1 MKKSTCSLF
10 LFYSLSFS
18 AFAQVPSGPVGS
30 YHLNNSAIDFSGN
43 NYNGSLSATTATL
56 NRFGASNE
64 ATAFTAGSSTGT
76 LPLGLVTALQN
87 DFTIA
92 YWFKTSMTAS
102 SSSQWYGGNAVVDAE
117 VCGGTTDWGTA
128 LIDGGKVCM
137 GIGNPDLTIKST
149 SSYND
154 GNWHFVTAV
163 RNKIAGSIILY
174 VDGSQV
180 ASTTGTTTSA
190 LTAPTFLGLGKNPCA
205 SSAMFTGSLDEI
217 IAYNRVLTG
226 TEISNMYIYLSG
238 IPLSLHWTIFTGE
251 INAGGIKL
259 KWEVEQV
266 VNNHHFEIEH
276 STDGVNFSLIASIAA
291 NAGVMNGS
299 KIDYSFLHT
308 THANGIHYYRAR
320 QVDAD
325 GKFSYSKTIS
335 LTLRNSLPALYLKFN
350 PVHNELELINP
361 GQQTISQLLVI
372 DVSGRIL
379 MQQNINSNN
388 SSIRS
393 VVHDLVAGYYL
404 LQVKKTNG
412 ELVNISFI
420 KQ

>member
-1 MKKSTCSLF
+1 MKKSACSLF

-18 AFAQVPSGPVGS
+18 AFAQVPSGPAGS

-43 NYNGSLSATTATL
+43 NYNGSLSATAATL

-64 ATAFTAGSSTGT
+64 ATAFIAGSSTGT
-76 LPLGLVTALQN
+76 LPLGLITALQN

-102 SSSQWYGGNAVVDAE
+102 SSSQWYGGNAMVDAE

-180 ASTTGTTTSA
+180 ASTAGTTTSA
-190 LTAPTFLGLGKNPCA
+190 LAAPTFLGLGKNPCG
-205 SSAMFTGSLDEI
+205 SSAMFTGSLDDI
-217 IAYNRVLTG
+217 IAYNRVLTS

-251 INAGGIKL
+251 INTGGIKL

-266 VNNHHFEIEH
+266 VNNDHFEIEH
-276 STDGVNFSLIASIAA
+276 STDGVNFSSIASIAA

-308 THANGIHYYRAR
+308 TPANGIHYYRVR

-335 LTLRNSLPALYLKFN
+335 FTLRNSLPAVHLKFN

-361 GQQTISQLLVI
+361 GQQTISQLLVM
-372 DVSGRIL
+372 DVSGRLL

-393 VVHDLVAGYYL
+393 GVHDLPAGYYL
-404 LQVKKTNG
+404 LQVKKATG
-412 ELVNISFI
+412 ELVNTSFI

>member
-1 MKKSTCSLF
+1 MKKSACSLF

-18 AFAQVPSGPVGS
+18 VFAQVPSGYVGA

-43 NYNGSLSATTATL
+43 NYNGSLTATTATL

-102 SSSQWYGGNAVVDAE
+102 NSSQWYGGNAMVDAE

-128 LIDGGKVCM
+128 LIDGGKICM
-137 GIGNPDLTIKST
+137 GIGNPDITIKSA

-163 RNKIAGSIILY
+163 RNKSAGSIILY

-190 LTAPTFLGLGKNPCA
+190 LTAPTFVGLGKNPCA

-217 IAYNRVLTG
+217 IAYNRVLTS
-226 TEISNMYIYLSG
+226 TEVSNMYIYLGG

-251 INAGGIKL
+251 INSGGIKL

-266 VNNHHFEIEH
+266 VNNDHFEIEH
-276 STDGVNFSLIASIAA
+276 STDGVNFSSIALIAA
-291 NAGVMNGS
+291 NAGALNGS

-308 THANGIHYYRAR
+308 TRANGIHYYRVR

-325 GKFSYSKTIS
+325 GKYSYSKTIS
-335 LTLRNSLPALYLKFN
+335 LTLRNPLPAVHLKFN

-361 GQQTISQLLVI
+361 GQQTISQILI
-372 DVSGRIL
+372 MDVPGRIL
-379 MQQNINSNN
+379 RKQNINSNN

-393 VVHDLVAGYYL
+393 GVQDLPAGYYL
-404 LQVKKTNG
+404 LQIKKADG
-412 ELVNISFI
+412 EPMTTPFI